1 MKFSLF
7 NLKKRSEADFIIV
20 SIVVFIVTL
29 SITIGV
35 VMKGMGKSLF
45 IEAINPDE
53 SKIVIIDAGH
63 GGEDPGAIT
72 ADGVYEKDLNLDIA
86 FLVGEKLSNEGYVVI
101 YTRTDDR
108 LLYNEYEN
116 IHGMRK
122 IYDLKNRCK
131 IASEY
136 PSALFV
142 SIHMNSY
149 GSPKYSG
156 LQVYYD
162 DGNENSILLANEIQ
176 SSVKERLQPQNKR
189 TVKNGKD
196 LYLLKNTEN
205 TAVIIECGFLTN
217 PEESK
222 KLSEKEYQKELSFSI
237 VCGIIKYM
245 EDK

>member
-86 FLVGEKLSNEGYVVI
+86 FLIGEKLSNEGYVVI